1 MFYPALTPAEFQ
13 KSLHP
18 IVRVDAVA
26 KIFRNKVLPADL
38 SGKQVLHYSIPNVQ
52 EIGTGKIED
61 GDTIDSDKWLITE
74 EAVLISKL
82 NPRKSTICLASPQDG
97 ITVAST
103 EFVVLS
109 TGNSIDNRYIKYI
122 LESEIVRQFL
132 TSRSTSATRSHQRV
146 NPHDIIALGIPWPEE
161 STRTK
166 IVKELNRE
174 LAEIDAFIAE
184 QERLLELTTEKFN
197 AELRLLTSPIGVATV
212 PLKRFAEITLGK
224 MITPSDK
231 GGMELAPYIR
241 AANIQPGGVFT
252 YATDQKKMW
261 FSSEELSY
269 LDLKKDDVLV
279 VEGGAG
285 FGRSAVLT
293 ENLPGWG
300 FQNSINRVR
309 VNRNL
314 ADPHFIH
321 YCLQAQL
328 LFGDLDNLTNQ
339 STIPHLTAEKLA
351 LVQIPAIDSATQAEI
366 SEKLNR
372 REDSLTKTENEINI
386 SINLLDEKK
395 KQFH

>member
-1 MFYPALTPAEFQ
+1 MNARLVKLKYLADFNPPVPANVKSSNDKFPIYPMDKIESFGKLSSNVESKPISELLNGYSYLEPTDVAYAKVTPCFENG
-13 KSLHP
+13 KGILG
-18 IVRVDAVA
+18 R
-26 KIFRNKVLPADL
+26 DL
-38 SGKQVLHYSIPNVQ
+38 SGPSFATTELTVLRPKPGVDQRYLAYLLQTPEFINPAISSM
-52 EIGTGKIED
+52 TGA
-61 GDTIDSDKWLITE
+61 GGLRRVSE
-74 EAVLISKL
+74 EYVKNLKFPLPSLDEQK
-82 NPRKSTICLASPQDG
+82 
-97 ITVAST
+97 
-103 EFVVLS
+103 
-109 TGNSIDNRYIKYI
+109 
-122 LESEIVRQFL
+122 
-132 TSRSTSATRSHQRV
+132 
-146 NPHDIIALGIPWPEE
+146 IIAD
-161 STRTK
+161 
-166 IVKELNRE
+166 ELDRE

-197 AELRLLTSPIGVATV
+197 AELRRLTSSAGVATV

-261 FSSEELSY
+261 FSSEELSN

-293 ENLPGWG
+293 EDLPDWG

-328 LFGDLDNLTNQ
+328 IFGDLDNLTNQ

-351 LVQIPAIDSATQAEI
+351 LVQIPAIDSTTQTEI
-366 SEKLNR
+366 SET
-372 REDSLTKTENEINI
+372 LTKRRKLLTEINI
-386 SINLLDEKK
+386 EIKLSIDFLDNIKKLKLSNLILKK
-395 KQFH
+395 